1 MICAAIPSAVMWP
14 PGPSRSARTPAGV
27 STTSDAPGSPVV
39 SRPRSMASRSAAIWI
54 TVDGDRQSATSNDSS
69 PAWADGSVAS
79 ASSAPTR
86 SAWPRGSQVTASRA
100 SSRRRRAS
108 ASLAF
113 MVAPRGAERPPAT
126 RRTVWPATCASS
138 VRSSRRATGA
148 ECTSAPAGVTRVS
161 RPTYA
166 RVSRPVRDRRISEM
180 TKRLRYNSTVRRP
193 AAVAALL
200 GAVMLGAGLR
210 ADAVA
215 RRRRQRGRRPP
226 RAPPP
231 TPRRPRRA
239 SCRSPSTSPTTSI
252 TIRRMPSSSRGCA
265 TIPTTRRCRARTPR

>member
-1 MICAAIPSAVMWP
+1 
-14 PGPSRSARTPAGV
+14 
-27 STTSDAPGSPVV
+27 
-39 SRPRSMASRSAAIWI
+39 MASRSAAIWI

-69 PAWADGSVAS
+69 PACADGSVAS

-138 VRSSRRATGA
+138 VRSSRRATGRSVPQRQPRSRA
-148 ECTSAPAGVTRVS
+148 CRV
-161 RPTYA
+161 R
-166 RVSRPVRDRRISEM
+166 RMLEVSRPVRDRRISEM

-200 GAVMLGAGLR
+200 GAVMVGAGLR
-210 ADAVA
+210 ADAPLQA
-215 RRRRQRGRRPP
+215 QAPARPP
-226 RAPPP
+226 AAASPTP